1 MGEKSKIDLLTGNF
15 PEDLKYMS
23 NDELDLLTYEIRDFL
38 IENVSKTGGHLASN
52 LGVVELTIALHTV
65 FNSPRD
71 KIIWDV
77 GHQSYVHKI
86 LTGRAE
92 KFCSL
97 RQYGGMSGFPK
108 REESPHD
115 CFDTGHSSNS
125 ISAAAGIAAARDL
138 NGEDFA
144 VIAVIGD
151 GALTGGL
158 AFEALNN
165 AGASKSKMIIIIN
178 DNGMSISKNIGGLSQ
193 YLSNLRM
200 SSAYLDFKKQ
210 VKKTLKGI
218 PRVGESLYAGIEHLR
233 DSIKYAVV
241 EGALFEE
248 LGFKYMGPFDG
259 HNIEDLTTALILAQN
274 VEGPVVLHV
283 LTKKGKGYRNSE
295 NSPDKFHGVAPFNPT
310 TGLPLKAVDG
320 FSYSQIFGNKM
331 IQLAGRNKKVVA
343 ICAAMIHG
351 TGLDKFAVRYPDR
364 VFDVGIAEGHAVSF
378 AAGFAVAGYRP
389 IVAIYSTFLQRS
401 YDQMMIDVC
410 MQKLP
415 VIFAIDRAGNVG
427 EDGETHHGVFDLS
440 YLSHMPNMTVL
451 APADG
456 RELAEMLEFALTLNG
471 PCAIR
476 YPRGEAPD
484 FGSVYRGDYG
494 SIEKNKSIFDGEELV
509 IFAVG
514 KMVSIAYE
522 VCLDLRE
529 KGVDI
534 GLINARSIHPLD
546 EESIVSTAKKAKK
559 IMTLEDNVIT
569 GGFGQQVIALLV
581 NKDINI
587 PCRNIGWPDCFVEH
601 GNDEELFIK
610 YKLDAKGIAER
621 VRDFI
626 ER

>member
-1 MGEKSKIDLLTGNF
+1 MGERRKITLSTGDF
-15 PEDLKYMS
+15 PEDLKHMS

-38 IENVSKTGGHLASN
+38 IEHVSKTGGHLASN

-65 FNSPRD
+65 FDSPRD

-86 LTGRAE
+86 LTGRGD
-92 KFCSL
+92 KFSSL

-125 ISAAAGIAAARDL
+125 ISAAAGIAAARDFQ
-138 NGEDFA
+138 GENFD
-144 VIAVIGD
+144 VVAVIGD

-178 DNGMSISKNIGGLSQ
+178 DNGMSISQNIGGLSQ
-193 YLSNLRM
+193 HLSNLRM
-200 SSAYLDFKKQ
+200 SSTYLDIKKQ
-210 VKKTLKGI
+210 IKKALKGI
-218 PRVGESLYAGIEHLR
+218 PRVGESLYAGVEHLR

-248 LGFKYMGPFDG
+248 LGLKYMGPFDG
-259 HNIEDLTTALILAQN
+259 HNIEDLTTALMLARN

-283 LTKKGKGYRNSE
+283 LTKKGKGYKNSE

-310 TGLPLKAVDG
+310 TGLPLSTEDG
-320 FSYSQIFGNKM
+320 FSYSQIFGNKL
-331 IQLAGRNKKVVA
+331 IQLAAREERLVA
-343 ICAAMIHG
+343 ISAAMIHG
-351 TGLDKFAVRYPDR
+351 TGLSKFAARYPQR
-364 VFDVGIAEGHAVSF
+364 MFDVGIAEGHAVSF
-378 AAGFAVAGYRP
+378 AAGIAAGGYRP
-389 IVAIYSTFLQRS
+389 VVAIYSTFLQRA

-410 MQKLP
+410 MQNLP

-427 EDGETHHGVFDLS
+427 ADGETHHGVFDLS
-440 YLSHMPNMTVL
+440 YLSHMPNMKVL

-456 RELAEMLEFALTLNG
+456 TELALMLDYALTLNG

-484 FGSVYRGDYG
+484 LTTVYQEDYG
-494 SIEKNKSIFDGEELV
+494 PINRSKVIFFGEELM
-509 IFAVG
+509 ILAVG
-514 KMVSIAYE
+514 KMVSVAYE
-522 VCLDLRE
+522 ACVRLRQQ
-529 KGVDI
+529 GVSV
-534 GLINARSIHPLD
+534 GLVNVRSICPLD
-546 EESIVSTAKKAKK
+546 EEAILQIAKQAKRL
-559 IMTLEDNVIT
+559 MTVEDNVLQ
-569 GGFGQQVIALLV
+569 GGFGQQAAGLLSREEV
-581 NKDINI
+581 LL
-587 PCRNIGWPDCFVEH
+587 PCRHVAWPNVFVEH
-601 GNDEELFIK
+601 GDDRELFGK
-610 YKLDAKGIAER
+610 YKLDVDGICER